1 MSDVLSD
8 EIELLVDYVSDALA
22 PEARM
27 AVEARLEHDA
37 AFQATAAP
45 LLAAW
50 RVTPRAADHQES
62 ADAVAALQRAIDA
75 DDVRRRRRPVRVA
88 AITLAASLVIAVVGV
103 YGPGLY
109 RIVAPVVRA
118 HHVAD
123 YVTTVGE
130 RRTVRLPDGSR
141 ATLGPES
148 GLTYRS
154 TFFEAVPVMRMHGD
168 VNFDVVSRVTVLADF
183 ARIDGA
189 TGRFEIAAYPEDAD
203 VRVTVVDGGV
213 RVSVGGSVT
222 GTIPA
227 GSTAHVLD
235 TAIVIGPT
243 RDDGVV
249 RWDGDRLTF
258 ERVPLAEAVRAMRHW
273 YGVDVRLGD
282 GRLGA
287 RPITATLPADAHA
300 AVAALGARVVWTG
313 NTATL
318 Y

>member
-1 MSDVLSD
+1 MSD
-8 EIELLVDYVSDALA
+8 EIGLLVDYVSDALA
-22 PEARM
+22 PEARA
-27 AVEARLEHDA
+27 AVEARLQHDA
-37 AFQATAAP
+37 AFQAAAAP

-50 RVTPRAADHQES
+50 RATPRAANDAES
-62 ADAVAALQRAIDA
+62 ANAVAALQRAIVA

-88 AITLAASLVIAVVGV
+88 AIALAASLVVAVVGV

-118 HHVAD
+118 HQAVGYA
-123 YVTTVGE
+123 TTVGE

-148 GLTYRS
+148 GLTYRA
-154 TFFEAVPVMRMHGD
+154 TFFEPVPVLRMHGAVD
-168 VNFDVVSRVTVLADF
+168 FDVVSRVTVLAEF

-189 TGRFEIAAYPEDAD
+189 TGRFDVEAYPEDAD

-213 RVSVGGSVT
+213 RVSVGGRLT
-222 GTIPA
+222 GTVPA
-227 GSTAHVLD
+227 GGTARVID
-235 TAIVIGPT
+235 TAVVIGPT
-243 RDDGVV
+243 RDDGGV

-282 GRLGA
+282 SQLGA

-313 NTATL
+313 NRATL